1 MPESVSGGFA
11 AFVPGTA
18 PRPSASSEQAYW
30 FVFRDGRM
38 LVARDG
44 EAVRDPVTVP
54 LAAHLESLGLHPGRA
69 HFLGTSAGRACLAAE
84 LPAGDEPPSGWSFEG
99 LRSLLS
105 SVDEDLFRVA
115 GRATQVLDW
124 DTTHKFCG
132 RCGAPTVEKQ
142 DERAKL
148 CPACGHTSYPR
159 LSPAVIV
166 AVTRGR
172 EILLARANRFSP
184 GLYSVLAGFVEP
196 GETLEDCVVR
206 EVKEETGIDVTNVRY
221 FGSQPWPFPNSL
233 MVAFTADHAG
243 GAIHIDPVELTDAG
257 WYTPEGLPRI
267 PDRLTVA
274 RRLIDWFVESR
285 RG

>member
-1 MPESVSGGFA
+1 MPEPVNRGFA
-11 AFVPGTA
+11 AFVPGRT
-18 PRPSASSEQAYW
+18 PPPSASGQAHW
-30 FVFRDGRM
+30 FVFRDGRI
-38 LVARDG
+38 LVAREG
-44 EAVRDPVTVP
+44 EAVRDPVMVP
-54 LAAHLESLGLHPGRA
+54 FAGELESLGLHPGHV
-69 HFLGTSAGRACLAAE
+69 HFLGMAGGSPCLAAE
-84 LPAGDEPPSGWSFEG
+84 VPVGDEPPAGWSFEG
-99 LRSLLS
+99 LRSLFRV
-105 SVDEDLFRVA
+105 VDEDLFSVA

-124 DTTHKFCG
+124 DQTHRFCG

-148 CPACGHTSYPR
+148 CPACGLTSYPR
-159 LSPAVIV
+159 ISPAVIV

-172 EILLARANRFSP
+172 EILLARANRFAP

-196 GETLEDCVVR
+196 GETLEDCVMR
-206 EVKEETGIDVTNVRY
+206 EVKEETGIEVTNVRY

-233 MVAFTADHAG
+233 MVAFTADHAA
-243 GAIHIDPVELTDAG
+243 GAITIDPGELADAG